1 MENQRQFLIIALL
14 AISAVLYFKWIEFTA
29 EKNSVQNVPAAQ
41 VVNDGELPSTPTDT
55 VSSADIPAQVNADSA
70 GELPGVPQTQA
81 APTSKELITVETD
94 IVIARINPLGG
105 VIEGLELKEELV
117 SLEQPGQGFPLLKN
131 NPEEVF
137 VAQDGLLSKG
147 GAPNHQTLYQSNSQ
161 YYDLAEGAA
170 SIEIPLS
177 WVSETGVRFTKTLT
191 FKRNSYV
198 VGINY
203 EVDNQ
208 AETDW
213 QGAQYAQF
221 KRTEPVNTESSF
233 GRLPSY
239 TGAVIYTAEDKK
251 YKKLDFGDLEDLQTT
266 VVDGERGLNRS
277 TDNAWVAMLQH
288 YFVGAWI
295 PSPGPKKLYSST
307 SKKGLT
313 EYRVGYRDL
322 ALKTVSAGGSGSFN
336 TKIYLGSKEQSR
348 LKLVQKYGDDSL
360 TSEQVKALNERIERL
375 EKDGTPEEIAALQN
389 PGVTKFSKTVDYGI
403 LTPIADPLFVAL
415 SWLHK
420 LVGNWGWA
428 IILLTI
434 FIKLL
439 FYPLSAASYR
449 SMGKMRKLQP
459 RMQTLKERYK
469 DDRQKFQ
476 MEMMALYK
484 KEKVNPAG
492 GCLPMLI
499 QIPVFIALYWVLL
512 ESVEMRHAPFALWW
526 QDLSA
531 KDPYYVLPVLMGV
544 SMYLM
549 QKLNPAPM
557 DDIQKKVFMIMPFAL
572 TFLFMTFPQGL
583 VLYWVVN
590 NILTMAQQWFNYRQQ
605 EKAQ

>member
-1 MENQRQFLIIALL
+1 MENQRTFLIIAFL
-14 AISAVLYFKWIEFTA
+14 AISGLLYIKWVEFSA
-29 EKNSVQNVPAAQ
+29 EKNAALDVSSAQ
-41 VVNDGELPSTPTDT
+41 VSNDGELPTAPTGLAESGPVAT
-55 VSSADIPAQVNADSA
+55 VQAT
-70 GELPGVPQTQA
+70 GELPAVPQTPA
-81 APTSKELITVETD
+81 NTVSAELITVETD
-94 IVIARINPLGG
+94 IVIAKINPLGG
-105 VIEGLELKEELV
+105 VIERLELKEEPI
-117 SLEQPGQGFPLLKN
+117 SLEQKDQGYPLLKSE
-131 NPEEVF
+131 PDEIF
-137 VAQDGLLSKG
+137 VAQDGLLSKN
-147 GAPNHQTLYQSNSQ
+147 GAPTHQTQYQSSSQ
-161 YYDLAEGAA
+161 NYDLSGGGDR
-170 SIEIPLS
+170 IVVPLT
-177 WVSETGVRFTKTLT
+177 WVSETGVEFTKTLT

-198 VGINY
+198 VDIDY
-203 EVDNQ
+203 AVDNRGP
-208 AETDW
+208 ADW
-213 QGAQYAQF
+213 VGAQYAQF
-221 KRTEPVNTESSF
+221 KRTQPVNTESSF

-239 TGAVIYTAEDKK
+239 TGAVVYTAEENK
-251 YKKLDFGDLEDLQTT
+251 YEKVSFDDLEDLQST
-266 VVDGERGLNRS
+266 VIDGERGLNKQ

-295 PSPGPKKLYSST
+295 PSHGPKKLYSST
-307 SKKGLT
+307 SKKALT

-322 ALKTVSAGGSGSFN
+322 LLKRVGAGAQGTFS

-348 LKLVQKYGDDSL
+348 LKLVENYGDDSL
-360 TSEQVKALNERIERL
+360 SSEQIKELKQKLKTL
-375 EKDGTPEEIAALQN
+375 EQENNLAEIDVIQKRA
-389 PGVTKFSKTVDYGI
+389 VTKFSKTVDYGV
-403 LTPIADPLFVAL
+403 LTPIADPLFVGL

-434 FIKLL
+434 FIKIL

-544 SMYLM
+544 SMFFM

-590 NILTMAQQWFNYRQQ
+590 NVLTMAQQWFNYRQQ
-605 EKAQ
+605 EKT